1 MDKEAILEAIKANE
15 EAGLSRDEAIKKAID
30 DVATNLGLTK
40 AELLDALNTTEEA
53 LAEDIADVAEDV
65 ADVAEDVADLG
76 DRVGTPATESEPATG
91 IYKEIQDLVD
101 QGSTLEDAIA
111 AVAGS
116 LDTTKEELLDA
127 LNTTEETLAEDIAG
141 VAEDVAG
148 VAEDVA
154 GVAEDVADLEN
165 SILDKM
171 KENEDAGI
179 ERDEAL
185 SKAIEDVSA
194 ELGTTKDD
202 LLTAIGKTEESIL
215 TRFDEDMADLG
226 LDIETVANFVGKPAQ
241 DVTQADIDTVVDLI
255 EQQEALTDPTSFVPT
270 DQQLQYDVNNDG
282 VVDINDQNML
292 EQAFGGQDVSLG
304 GQFAATGLYAYN
316 DAIAAQQKLEAEQ
329 QFKEEQEL
337 EQKRQQEIQTN
348 IQTTALKGKF
358 DDLAR
363 EQFAIQAAQ
372 PTVAT
377 TKKMGLAE
385 IGPQYKFDTIFR
397 DQQQEQFYSTP
408 FGGYGPSPFG
418 VGKAAGGKVE
428 NSTDRLLKIIGEK

>member
-1 MDKEAILEAIKANE
+1 L
-15 EAGLSRDEAIKKAID
+15 
-30 DVATNLGLTK
+30 LT
-40 AELLDALNTTEEA
+40 ALDTTEEA

-65 ADVAEDVADLG
+65 ADLG
-76 DRVGTPATESEPATG
+76 
-91 IYKEIQDLVD
+91 
-101 QGSTLEDAIA
+101 
-111 AVAGS
+111 
-116 LDTTKEELLDA
+116 
-127 LNTTEETLAEDIAG
+127 
-141 VAEDVAG
+141 
-148 VAEDVA
+148 
-154 GVAEDVADLEN
+154 EDVADLET

-215 TRFDEDMADLG
+215 TRFDEGMADLG

-337 EQKRQQEIQTN
+337 EQERQREIQTN